1 MDLKKTVTMSAS
13 SNHESYVYHAMSCS
27 TENDDLFDDAD
38 YRLVLDEVAPH
49 EIMYV
54 HLPTT

>member
-1 MDLKKTVTMSAS
+1 MDWKKTVTMSGS
-13 SNHESYVYHAMSCS
+13 SNPEPRVMSGS

>member
-1 MDLKKTVTMSAS
+1 MSAS